1 MEEILGMQNMNP
13 RNFNHCS
20 RRQSMAAVHP
30 AHVTSRPESNEQLLY
45 FTSDKGGRCAVY
57 EIDIS
62 GVSSIM
68 GNGF

>member
-1 MEEILGMQNMNP
+1 
-13 RNFNHCS
+13 
-20 RRQSMAAVHP
+20 MAAVHP